1 MSSEVSEKSAVP
13 RRVLLGATACLSIL
27 GLDRLLTACSSSGAG
42 TGTAG
47 AAPGPAAP
55 AAPAADSY
63 RLRPFTSGSAA
74 RTTPP
79 RQPLPVRAEAA
90 LTLATPGKKI
100 AITLDDGPHPTYT
113 PQVLKLLR
121 TYKVPGTFFVIGENA
136 HSHPDLVRAIADEGH
151 VVANHSWSHPQLD
164 TLSQKRVRRELGD
177 TCDIIQDILGAPPDL
192 ARAPYGAWDKAS
204 LTVCAELG
212 MEPLGWSVDT
222 NDWARP
228 GTSSIAGSVL
238 EGAHSGAIVLTHD
251 GGGDRSQTVTALGQ
265 VLPKLLDRGYEL
277 VLPTAPP
284 V

>member
-1 MSSEVSEKSAVP
+1 MSSEVSAPSAVP
-13 RRVLLGATACLSIL
+13 RRVLLGATACVSLL
-27 GLDRLLTACSSSGAG
+27 GLNRLLAACSGPSAG
-42 TGTAG
+42 AG
-47 AAPGPAAP
+47 AAPGPAAAP

-63 RLRPFTSGSAA
+63 RLRPFTPGSAPGA
-74 RTTPP
+74 APP
-79 RQPLPVRAEAA
+79 RQPVPVRSEAA
-90 LTLATPGKKI
+90 LTLDLPGKKI
-100 AITLDDGPHPTYT
+100 ALTLDDGPHPTYT

-121 TYKVPGTFFVIGENA
+121 KHKVPGTFFVIGENA

-151 VVANHSWSHPQLD
+151 LVANHSWSHPQLD
-164 TLSQKRVRRELGD
+164 TLSTKRVRRELGD
-177 TCDIIQDILGAPPDL
+177 TSDLIQDILGAPPGL
-192 ARAPYGAWDKAS
+192 ARAPYGAWDKDA

-228 GTSSIAGSVL
+228 GTSKITASVL
-238 EGAHSGAIVLTHD
+238 DGAHSGAIVLTHD

-277 VLPTAPP
+277 VLP